1 MQATYEHSNASHEWW
16 TIVNMDGYMQ
26 KVYCTASNAYEAS
39 NIFRSIYG
47 SQLVNQYATRC

>member
-39 NIFRSIYG
+39 NIFRSLYG
-47 SQLVNQYATRC
+47 SQLINTYASRV